1 MKTENMPR
9 KTTDFDDDTPR
20 KLIKTQDLRI
30 CTRPGGVSQLE
41 TVLKDYKDLR
51 ELVSR
56 FAH

>member
-1 MKTENMPR
+1 MPR